1 MENQKEI
8 KKSPILTF
16 ITVLSYILW
25 LLFAVAFYGLAFFV
39 LSNPDFYSRS
49 VILQNLFLISCIL
62 PYLVAL
68 LFHLPKNNRCFNLFV
83 LLPVVMLAFIFLD
96 IGNSA
101 SGEFVALVYVPLAIV
116 FLFFKLTHSL
126 LLHFFTENIL
136 PSFRKKGDKNTIIIR

>member
-68 LFHLPKNNRCFNLFV
+68 LFHLPKNNPCFNLFV
-83 LLPVVMLAFIFLD
+83 LLSVIMLASICLD
-96 IGNSA
+96 ISDST
-101 SGEFVALVYVPLAIV
+101 SGEFAGLVYVPLTII
-116 FLFFKLTHSL
+116 FLFFILTHSL
-126 LLHFFTENIL
+126 LLRYFTENIL
-136 PSFRKKGDKNTIIIR
+136 PSFRKKEDKNTIIMR